1 MVKII
6 PLSAFMHRLEVKK
19 GLKGTAA
26 RKFVAAFFK
35 VGIASVYRYEKDKV
49 SVLVDS
55 SAKTTK
61 LVIEISEA
69 QKVI

>member
-26 RKFVAAFFK
+26 RKFVASFFR
-35 VGIASVYRYEKDKV
+35 VGIASVYRYEKDNV
-49 SVLVDS
+49 SVLVDGT
-55 SAKTTK
+55 AKTTK

-69 QKVI
+69 QEVI